1 MLLKGATYDLNS
13 GKIYPAKSGSLMKK
27 RTNREAQR
35 LNSKSLLFS
44 KLDELNQVNDW
55 FMNYYQ
61 KANHF

>member
-44 KLDELNQVNDW
+44 KLDDLNQVSD
-55 FMNYYQ
+55 
-61 KANHF
+61 